1 MLGERILYFKKLV
14 CIGLLVALTIGGLS
28 ACNTYVDSTK
38 VKQDSAS
45 KKSENA
51 NKPAEAL
58 TAYMNAGFY
67 DKDIDKMSKLT
78 GEDGKQFNEAMAEK
92 VRKAVLYNYEG
103 LSSITEES
111 VDNYFKN
118 FKEAIR
124 QKVKFETNVVHING
138 EGKTAEVEIKSKP
151 ILVSS
156 LRAKVEDEQKRILSE
171 DPSIPYPE
179 LIKQLYNYSSSIL
192 LEAEISST
200 EESLRIGMYNKGDDK
215 WHIHGEDI
223 KDLPRILWKP

>member
-1 MLGERILYFKKLV
+1 MSLI
-14 CIGLLVALTIGGLS
+14 ASLTIGGLS
-28 ACNTYVDSTK
+28 ACNTYVDSSK
-38 VKQDSAS
+38 VKQGSVS

-51 NKPAEAL
+51 NRPAEAL

-92 VRKAVLYNYEG
+92 VRKAVLSNYEG
-103 LSSITEES
+103 ISSITEES

-124 QKVKFETNVVHING
+124 KKVKFETNVVYIYG

-156 LRAKVEDEQKRILSE
+156 LRTKVEDEQKRILSE
-171 DPSIPYPE
+171 NPSISNPK
-179 LIKQLYNYSSSIL
+179 LIKQLYDYSPSIL

-200 EESLRIGMYNKGDDK
+200 EESLRVGMYNKGDDK
-215 WHIHGEDI
+215 WHINGEDI
-223 KDLPRILWKP
+223 KGLPRILWKS

>member
-1 MLGERILYFKKLV
+1 MLYSKKLV
-14 CIGLLVALTIGGLS
+14 GMSLIASLTIGGLS
-28 ACNTYVDSTK
+28 ACNTYVDSSK
-38 VKQDSAS
+38 VKQGSVS

-51 NKPAEAL
+51 NRPAEAL

-92 VRKAVLYNYEG
+92 VRKAVLSNYEG
-103 LSSITEES
+103 ISSITEES

-124 QKVKFETNVVHING
+124 QKVKFETNVVYIDG

-156 LRAKVEDEQKRILSE
+156 LRTKVEDEQKRILSE
-171 DPSIPYPE
+171 NPSISNPK
-179 LIKQLYNYSSSIL
+179 LIKQLYDYSSSIL

-200 EESLRIGMYNKGDDK
+200 EESLRVGMYNKGDDK
-215 WHIHGEDI
+215 WHINGEDI
-223 KDLPRILWKP
+223 KGLPRMLWKS